1 MLTTERH
8 QCRRG
13 IRTRN
18 PSKREAANQRLKP
31 RTLDLCLSGQLM
43 VVSPDG
49 SGRYEAAK
57 RQNRTCA
64 SISIATL

>member
-8 QCRRG
+8 PCRRG
-13 IRTRN
+13 IRTRI
-18 PSKREAANQRLKP
+18 PSKREAANQRLRP
-31 RTLDLCLSGQLM
+31 RTLGLCLSGQLM
-43 VVSPDG
+43 VVTSDG

-57 RQNRTCA
+57 RRNRTYA